1 MHRREETSC
10 GADDKASM
18 RGDGTWFAADY
29 SFNGDG
35 LRGGVPELCGVR
47 DAFFFWECEKGQL
60 DPGRA

>member
-1 MHRREETSC
+1 MHRTEETSC

-47 DAFFFWECEKGQL
+47 DAFFFFL
-60 DPGRA
+60 RM